1 MMDMFSILSI
11 DYMSESVF
19 FKTGDTIY
27 VYLRSENVTVCK
39 LYLNSKKKKK
49 KTLKSNIHSNSCVWM
64 WEAGEGRTTM
74 KTGKRI
80 VNGEEQFQKDFSEC
94 GMCHLPV
101 PE

>member
-1 MMDMFSILSI
+1 
-11 DYMSESVF
+11 
-19 FKTGDTIY
+19 
-27 VYLRSENVTVCK
+27 
-39 LYLNSKKKKK
+39 
-49 KTLKSNIHSNSCVWM
+49 M